1 MPIEKILDNQ
11 LIDLQSRLAFQ
22 EHAIQELGEVLA
34 GQQRQIEVLQGTVEE
49 LTRRLHELS
58 AGVPDAPAAEPPP
71 HY

>member
-1 MPIEKILDNQ
+1 MPSEKIVDNQ

-22 EHAIQELGEVLA
+22 EHAIQELSEVLA

-49 LTRRLHELS
+49 LNRRLHELS
-58 AGVPDAPAAEPPP
+58 AGAPDASAAEPPP